1 MEYFA
6 GAISSIMFVVMIIM
20 LAGSPDIADSVM
32 KYIDAQSA
40 QTLSTIKK

>member
-1 MEYFA
+1 MEYCA
-6 GAISSIMFVVMIIM
+6 GAVSTIMLVMMIIM
-20 LAGSPDIADSVM
+20 LAGEPDIADSVM